1 MRLIVL
7 LSAYNGEPYIREQ
20 LDSLFAQTL
29 DGVEILVRDDGSI
42 DGTRAIL
49 AEYADRGVL
58 KWYAGENLGT
68 YWSFWQLLTTCGEAD
83 YYAFCDQDDVWDAD
97 KLETAVKALV
107 KLEGP
112 ALYCGDVR
120 VTDEKLH
127 VAAEHMVRPEPADY
141 PHALIRNLAPGCTYV
156 FNRAARDLL
165 CRFNAESLGIE
176 LHDLTAYQII
186 TCFGQVIFDSEPHM
200 SYRQHGGNVIGA
212 YRPTMLSKLRNA
224 MSFWNGPQKNSRSRQ
239 ALRLERA
246 YSDGMSPDR
255 RELTAL
261 YAHYRED
268 RKAKRK
274 LLMERKNLSGTS
286 RFLFILAIFLNRL

>member
-1 MRLIVL
+1 M
-7 LSAYNGEPYIREQ
+7 
-20 LDSLFAQTL
+20 
-29 DGVEILVRDDGSI
+29 
-42 DGTRAIL
+42 
-49 AEYADRGVL
+49 
-58 KWYAGENLGT
+58 
-68 YWSFWQLLTTCGEAD
+68 
-83 YYAFCDQDDVWDAD
+83 
-97 KLETAVKALV
+97 KALV

-224 MSFWNGPQKNSRSRQ
+224 MSFWNGPQKNSRSQQ

-246 YSDGMSPDR
+246 YVLYR
-255 RELTAL
+255 HREKPIISIYDLR
-261 YAHYRED
+261 HYTGI
-268 RKAKRK
+268 A
-274 LLMERKNLSGTS
+274 T
-286 RFLFILAIFLNRL
+286 